1 MASKKFLNPIN
12 LLNLASDPSSAIE
25 GDIYYNTTSDAVKVY
40 ANGAWVPVGNDGGS
54 DLNVSTTAPSSP
66 ATGDAWY
73 KNDTGEFYVY
83 DGTYWVEVNGVIE
96 GLTQEQVQDYVA
108 PLFTHANHTNA
119 SVTYED
125 ASNELHIDVINAPS
139 ADYTA
144 VLKHNVRLNGA
155 IAKGQAVYVSSSNG
169 TNIVV
174 SKASNAS
181 EATSSKTIGLLES
194 GGANNALVKVVTEG
208 LLAGLDTSTAGTE
221 GDPVWLGT
229 DGNLIYGLTNKPVA
243 PAHLVFIGVVTKK
256 NANTGEIFV
265 KVQNGFEL
273 KEIHDVLLEANES
286 IADNEILSYDSTSGL
301 WKNQTPTEAGLQAI
315 VSGVSDTEIGYL
327 DGVTSAIQTQI
338 DSKQPTFTGYDY
350 EIHVSQT
357 DGNDTTGNGDLLTP
371 VATITKALTLI
382 TGNRKTVIVHPG
394 TYTESPS
401 ITTQY
406 TTITG
411 PGLIGGN
418 IVVSGTI
425 STNTGCTISGI
436 KMTNLTITTPA
447 GQGNVNILN
456 CEVSGTLTKSSN
468 ADYAVLRLCDYGAA
482 SITGAGLVAIFGGNP
497 NFTTV
502 NNASANVII
511 KSAITVSPVLT
522 AGTLSIVDSVVGAA
536 VTNAVTSSASS
547 TITLANSQFLTS
559 TLTGVAPVVL
569 NGFYSILNCVYDK
582 PSSTLV
588 ASSGTGGATNAIDY
602 FQYIN
607 ADKFITQGGTS
618 SQFVKGDGSLDTNT
632 YSTTSHNHTVDS
644 LSNVVITGT
653 PTDGQALV
661 WDTTTSKWINETV
674 SAVTDISSLTD
685 VTISGTIADN
695 EVLAYDTA
703 TSQWINQTT
712 AEAGLLDT
720 SATAQTKT
728 GDLTITGNLTVN
740 GTTTTINS
748 TAVNVNNQVIF
759 EGSTA
764 DGFETTLTA
773 IDPTADRTI
782 SLPNES
788 GTLLTTNSIGIDVQA
803 YNAGLSSITQV
814 TGSGFLKRIGTD
826 SFGIDTNS
834 YALSSTLSSYALIDS
849 PSFTGTPLSVTPTA
863 GDNSTAIATTAFVAT
878 SFATK
883 DAPIFTGTVVLPST
897 TSIGDVSATE
907 VGYLNGVTSAIQT
920 QLDSKPTLTGGE
932 ISDAVIPDTIARVSD
947 ISNSSTGYIP
957 INTKGQADGVA
968 TLDGGGK
975 VPSTQLDLTTYATL
989 SGPTFTGIVI
999 LPSTTSIGN
1008 VTSTEIGYLDGV
1020 TSSIQT
1026 QLGNLLST
1034 ATAEATYLTK
1044 ADAISDYQPKDLDL
1058 TNISA
1063 LSTTG
1068 IVVRGTDSTYTTV
1081 TNNSSNWDTAY
1092 TDRNKWDGGSTG
1104 LNASSGRT
1112 SLGLVIGTDV
1122 QAYSSHLAGINTLG
1136 SGTGLLK
1143 NTAGTWSYDS
1153 STYAL
1158 SSSLSGYQPVD
1169 GDLSAIAAITSGV
1182 GLLKRLGPDS
1192 WSIDTN
1198 SYITGSSPT
1207 ISTSLISGTTTFNL
1221 INATATTV
1229 NFAGAATT
1237 LIIGATDAGAT
1248 TTVRTPTI
1256 LTTSSNLD
1264 LFNTTATTVNFAGAS
1279 TTFNLGGTP
1288 TGSVTAT
1295 LFGNATTTTKTIN
1308 IGTGGASGSETNIN
1322 IGSSTSGATGTV
1334 SVYPSTNFVGTV
1346 TVPTPTSSGHA
1357 TTKSY
1362 VDALAAGINVKPQVV
1377 YVSQTNLN
1385 ATYAA
1390 GTSDSSGGLG
1400 VGATLTG
1407 AVDGALI
1414 LDGPEVEAGQRVL
1427 IKDQTVSVQN
1437 GIYVVTFAG
1446 DGDDP
1451 FILTRATNFNGNTS
1465 TNGLIKNGDYVF
1477 VTSGTNSANDS
1488 YVVSQGGTST
1498 TPSGA
1503 IKIGTDNIIFA
1514 QYSGV
1519 PSNIST
1525 LGYVTTGTWA
1535 ATPIDKDFIDV
1546 EIARTNDPVFTGHVT
1561 VPSPTDDTDAANKE
1575 YVDDLIFASLPY
1587 LPDIIP
1593 LDDLRYEF
1601 NDIDSRFVPKF
1612 QGEQVAINNPLRLL
1626 LTINGI
1632 IQTVDFPEYVWQSM
1646 LPREGFM
1653 VDSDGYIA
1661 FSEVPPVGSTFD
1673 ARLMLGPNVNSIKKG
1688 YPFKAVDI
1696 LLGA

>member
-1 MASKKFLNPIN
+1 MANKKFLNPIN
-12 LLNLASDPSSAIE
+12 LVNLASDPSPANE
-25 GDIYYNTTSDAVKVY
+25 GDLYFNTTDDVVKVY
-40 ANGAWVPVGNDGGS
+40 ANSVWVAVGANP
-54 DLNVSTTAPSSP
+54 
-66 ATGDAWY
+66 
-73 KNDTGEFYVY
+73 
-83 DGTYWVEVNGVIE
+83 
-96 GLTQEQVQDYVA
+96 TQEDIQDLVA
-108 PLFTHANHTNA
+108 PLFTHSNHTNA

-144 VLKHNVRLNGA
+144 VLKHDVRLNGA

-169 TNIVV
+169 TNMVV

-208 LLAGLDTSTAGTE
+208 LLAGLDTSTAGAE

-229 DGNLIYGLTNKPVA
+229 DGNLIYGLLNKPVA
-243 PAHLVFIGVVTKK
+243 PAHLVFIGIVTRK

-273 KEIHDVLLEANES
+273 KEIHDVLLEANAS
-286 IADNEILSYDSTSGL
+286 IADNEILSYDSASGL
-301 WKNQTPTEAGLQAI
+301 WKNQTPVEAGLQAI
-315 VSGVSDTEIGYL
+315 VANVSDTEIGYL

-338 DSKQPTFTGYDY
+338 NNKASLSGASFTGDVSSTGNISASGVLKSTASSTNEGGQIELTLPSSGSTLSGTNVTIDVFQDKLRIFESGGTNRGAYIPLNSTGASVGTSLLGGTTGAMNY
-350 EIHVSQT
+350 SQT
-357 DGNDTTGNGDLLTP
+357 EGTKQSGISTAGTTIVSTSITTNGYPILVTVTGDVENGSAGGWTVLQLYRGSTAIGNPVHTEGSAGSENAPYALSVIDTP
-371 VATITKALTLI
+371 SA
-382 TGNRKTVIVHPG
+382 G
-394 TYTESPS
+394 TYTYALKLNNSAGGTFNFGESDGPV
-401 ITTQY
+401 ITA
-406 TTITG
+406 IELSGPKGDTG
-411 PGLIGGN
+411 A
-418 IVVSGTI
+418 
-425 STNTGCTISGI
+425 TGAT
-436 KMTNLTITTPA
+436 
-447 GQGNVNILN
+447 
-456 CEVSGTLTKSSN
+456 
-468 ADYAVLRLCDYGAA
+468 GAA
-482 SITGAGLVAIFGGNP
+482 GA
-497 NFTTV
+497 T
-502 NNASANVII
+502 
-511 KSAITVSPVLT
+511 
-522 AGTLSIVDSVVGAA
+522 D
-536 VTNAVTSSASS
+536 
-547 TITLANSQFLTS
+547 
-559 TLTGVAPVVL
+559 LTG
-569 NGFYSILNCVYDK
+569 
-582 PSSTLV
+582 
-588 ASSGTGGATNAIDY
+588 
-602 FQYIN
+602 
-607 ADKFITQGGTS
+607 
-618 SQFVKGDGSLDTNT
+618 
-632 YSTTSHNHTVDS
+632 
-644 LSNVVITGT
+644 
-653 PTDGQALV
+653 
-661 WDTTTSKWINETV
+661 
-674 SAVTDISSLTD
+674 LTD

-720 SATAQTKT
+720 SSTEQTKA
-728 GDLTITGNLTVN
+728 GNLIITGNLTVN

-788 GTLLTTNSIGIDVQA
+788 GTLLTSNSINLDVQA
-803 YNAGLSSITQV
+803 YDPGLSSLSGL
-814 TGSGFLKRIGTD
+814 TGTGFVKKTGDDAYSID
-826 SFGIDTNS
+826 SNT
-834 YALSSTLSSYALIDS
+834 YALNSALSSYAPINS
-849 PSFTGTPLSVTPTA
+849 PEFTGTPLAPTPTA
-863 GDNSTAIATTAFVAT
+863 GDNSTAVATTAFVAT

-883 DAPIFTGTVVLPST
+883 NGPTFTGTVVLPST

-932 ISDAVIPDTIARVSD
+932 ISDTVIPDTIARVSD

-968 TLDGGGK
+968 TLDGSGK

-1034 ATAEATYLTK
+1034 ATAAATYLTK

-1143 NTAGTWSYDS
+1143 NTAGTWSYDT

-1158 SSSLSGYQPVD
+1158 ASSLSGYQPID
-1169 GDLSAIAAITSGV
+1169 GDLTAISAITSGV
-1182 GLLKRLGPDS
+1182 GLLKRLGPDT

-1207 ISTSLISGTTTFNL
+1207 ISTSIVSGTSTFNL
-1221 INATATTV
+1221 INGVATTV

-1237 LIIGATDAGAT
+1237 LVIGATDAGAT

-1334 SVYPSTNFVGTV
+1334 SVYPSTNFVGSV
-1346 TVPTPTSSGHA
+1346 SVPTPTSSNHA
-1357 TTKSY
+1357 APKSY
-1362 VDALAAGINVKPQVV
+1362 VDALAAGVVVKAQVV
-1377 YVSQTNLN
+1377 YTSSTNLN
-1385 ATYAA
+1385 ATYAN

-1407 AVDGALI
+1407 NVDGALI

-1427 IKDQTVSVQN
+1427 IKNQTDAKHN

-1451 FILTRATNFNGNTS
+1451 FILTRATDFNGNSS
-1465 TNGLIKNGDYVF
+1465 TNGIVKNANYVF

-1488 YVVSQGGTST
+1488 YVVSLAGTST
-1498 TPSGA
+1498 SPSGA
-1503 IKIGTDNIIFA
+1503 IKFGTDNVSFA

-1519 PSNIST
+1519 PNNIST

-1601 NDIDSRFVPKF
+1601 NDMDSRFVPKF

>member
-12 LLNLASDPSSAIE
+12 LVNLANDPSSPVE
-25 GDIYYNTTSDAVKVY
+25 GEIYYNTTSDTVKVY
-40 ANGAWVPVGNDGGS
+40 ANGAW
-54 DLNVSTTAPSSP
+54 
-66 ATGDAWY
+66 
-73 KNDTGEFYVY
+73 
-83 DGTYWVEVNGVIE
+83 
-96 GLTQEQVQDYVA
+96 
-108 PLFTHANHTNA
+108 A
-119 SVTYED
+119 S
-125 ASNELHIDVINAPS
+125 
-139 ADYTA
+139 
-144 VLKHNVRLNGA
+144 
-155 IAKGQAVYVSSSNG
+155 
-169 TNIVV
+169 
-174 SKASNAS
+174 
-181 EATSSKTIGLLES
+181 IGS
-194 GGANNALVKVVTEG
+194 GGA
-208 LLAGLDTSTAGTE
+208 
-221 GDPVWLGT
+221 
-229 DGNLIYGLTNKPVA
+229 
-243 PAHLVFIGVVTKK
+243 
-256 NANTGEIFV
+256 
-265 KVQNGFEL
+265 
-273 KEIHDVLLEANES
+273 
-286 IADNEILSYDSTSGL
+286 
-301 WKNQTPTEAGLQAI
+301 
-315 VSGVSDTEIGYL
+315 
-327 DGVTSAIQTQI
+327 
-338 DSKQPTFTGYDY
+338 
-350 EIHVSQT
+350 
-357 DGNDTTGNGDLLTP
+357 
-371 VATITKALTLI
+371 
-382 TGNRKTVIVHPG
+382 
-394 TYTESPS
+394 
-401 ITTQY
+401 
-406 TTITG
+406 
-411 PGLIGGN
+411 
-418 IVVSGTI
+418 
-425 STNTGCTISGI
+425 
-436 KMTNLTITTPA
+436 
-447 GQGNVNILN
+447 
-456 CEVSGTLTKSSN
+456 
-468 ADYAVLRLCDYGAA
+468 
-482 SITGAGLVAIFGGNP
+482 
-497 NFTTV
+497 
-502 NNASANVII
+502 
-511 KSAITVSPVLT
+511 
-522 AGTLSIVDSVVGAA
+522 AA
-536 VTNAVTSSASS
+536 V
-547 TITLANSQFLTS
+547 
-559 TLTGVAPVVL
+559 
-569 NGFYSILNCVYDK
+569 
-582 PSSTLV
+582 
-588 ASSGTGGATNAIDY
+588 
-602 FQYIN
+602 
-607 ADKFITQGGTS
+607 
-618 SQFVKGDGSLDTNT
+618 DG
-632 YSTTSHNHTVDS
+632 
-644 LSNVVITGT
+644 
-653 PTDGQALV
+653 
-661 WDTTTSKWINETV
+661 
-674 SAVTDISSLTD
+674 LTD
-685 VTISGTIADN
+685 VTISGVIADN

-703 TSQWINQTT
+703 TSQWINQTA
-712 AEAGLLDT
+712 AEAGLATTTNLDNY
-720 SATAQTKT
+720 QPLD
-728 GDLTITGNLTVN
+728 GDLT
-740 GTTTTINS
+740 
-748 TAVNVNNQVIF
+748 
-759 EGSTA
+759 
-764 DGFETTLTA
+764 
-773 IDPTADRTI
+773 
-782 SLPNES
+782 
-788 GTLLTTNSIGIDVQA
+788 SI
-803 YNAGLSSITQV
+803 AGLAGT
-814 TGSGFLKRIGTD
+814 SGFLVKG
-826 SFGIDTNS
+826 GANS
-834 YALSSTLSSYALIDS
+834 YSLDTTTYVTSAAVAGLAPLAS
-849 PSFTGTPLSVTPTA
+849 PEFTGTPLATTATA
-863 GDNSTAIATTAFVAT
+863 GDNSTKIATTAFVAT
-878 SFATK
+878 SFALLSGPT
-883 DAPIFTGTVVLPST
+883 FTGTVTLPAT
-897 TSIGDVSATE
+897 TSIGNVLSTE
-907 VGYLNGVTSAIQT
+907 IGYLDGVTSAIQT
-920 QLDSKPTLTGGE
+920 QLDSKPTLTAGE
-932 ISDAVIPDTIARVSD
+932 ISDAVIPDTIARVND
-947 ISNSSTGYIP
+947 MSNATTGYIP
-957 INTKGQADGVA
+957 ISTKGVADGVA
-968 TLDGGGK
+968 SLDGSGK
-975 VPSTQLDLTTYATL
+975 VPSTQLNLTSYATL
-989 SGPTFTGIVI
+989 SGGATFTGTII
-999 LPSTTSIGN
+999 LPSTTTIGG
-1008 VTSTEIGYLDGV
+1008 VTDVEIGYLDGV

-1034 ATAEATYLTK
+1034 ATAAATYLTT
-1044 ADAISDYQPKDLDL
+1044 ADAITTYQPKDLDL

-1068 IVVRGTDSTYTTV
+1068 IVVRGSDSTYTTV

-1182 GLLKRLGPDS
+1182 GLLKRLSSDT
-1192 WSIDTN
+1192 WTIDTN

-1207 ISTSLISGTTTFNL
+1207 ISTSLISGTSTFNL

-1237 LIIGATDAGAT
+1237 LIMGSTDAGAST
-1248 TTVRTPTI
+1248 TIRTPAI
-1256 LTTSSNLD
+1256 VTTSTSLD
-1264 LFNTTATTVNFAGAS
+1264 LFNTTATTVNLAGAV
-1279 TTFNLGGTP
+1279 TTLTIGGTP

-1295 LFGNATTTTKTIN
+1295 LFGNATTSTKTIN
-1308 IGTGGASGSETNIN
+1308 IGTGGISGSETNIN
-1322 IGSSTSGATGTV
+1322 IGSSTAGATGTV
-1334 SVYPSTNFVGTV
+1334 SVYPSTSFVGTV

-1535 ATPIDKDFIDV
+1535 ATPIDKDFIDT

-1561 VPSPTDDTDAANKE
+1561 VPLPSDDTDAANKE

-1593 LDDLRYEF
+1593 IDDLRYEF
-1601 NDIDSRFVPKF
+1601 NDLDSRFVPKF

-1653 VDSDGYIA
+1653 IDNDGYIA
-1661 FSEVPPVGSTFD
+1661 FSEVPPAGSTFD

>member
-12 LLNLASDPSSAIE
+12 LLNLASDPSSANE
-25 GDIYYNTTSDAVKVY
+25 GDVYYNTVDDVIKVY
-40 ANGAWVPVGNDGGS
+40 ANGAWTGN
-54 DLNVSTTAPSSP
+54 
-66 ATGDAWY
+66 
-73 KNDTGEFYVY
+73 
-83 DGTYWVEVNGVIE
+83 
-96 GLTQEQVQDYVA
+96 Q
-108 PLFTHANHTNA
+108 
-119 SVTYED
+119 
-125 ASNELHIDVINAPS
+125 
-139 ADYTA
+139 
-144 VLKHNVRLNGA
+144 
-155 IAKGQAVYVSSSNG
+155 
-169 TNIVV
+169 
-174 SKASNAS
+174 
-181 EATSSKTIGLLES
+181 
-194 GGANNALVKVVTEG
+194 KVV
-208 LLAGLDTSTAGTE
+208 A
-221 GDPVWLGT
+221 
-229 DGNLIYGLTNKPVA
+229 N
-243 PAHLVFIGVVTKK
+243 VT
-256 NANTGEIFV
+256 
-265 KVQNGFEL
+265 
-273 KEIHDVLLEANES
+273 
-286 IADNEILSYDSTSGL
+286 
-301 WKNQTPTEAGLQAI
+301 
-315 VSGVSDTEIGYL
+315 DTEIGYL

-338 DSKQPTFTGYDY
+338 DGK
-350 EIHVSQT
+350 I
-357 DGNDTTGNGDLLTP
+357 
-371 VATITKALTLI
+371 
-382 TGNRKTVIVHPG
+382 
-394 TYTESPS
+394 
-401 ITTQY
+401 
-406 TTITG
+406 
-411 PGLIGGN
+411 
-418 IVVSGTI
+418 
-425 STNTGCTISGI
+425 
-436 KMTNLTITTPA
+436 
-447 GQGNVNILN
+447 
-456 CEVSGTLTKSSN
+456 
-468 ADYAVLRLCDYGAA
+468 
-482 SITGAGLVAIFGGNP
+482 
-497 NFTTV
+497 
-502 NNASANVII
+502 
-511 KSAITVSPVLT
+511 
-522 AGTLSIVDSVVGAA
+522 
-536 VTNAVTSSASS
+536 SASS
-547 TITLANSQFLTS
+547 SDTLTNKIINLGTGITSIAGYDDISGFFGQNNIAIYGAGVDRGGRINISSLGVITITNPGIGYTNGLVTTSGGTRLIITVGGNVLTGTLAEFNNSLTDANFA
-559 TLTGVAPVVL
+559 TLTGTETLSNKTLTTPTI
-569 NGFYSILNCVYDK
+569 NGPEI
-582 PSSTLV
+582 T
-588 ASSGTGGATNAIDY
+588 ATGGTPRIHGIYLPEAH
-602 FQYIN
+602 
-607 ADKFITQGGTS
+607 FITFEGAT
-618 SQFVKGDGSLDTNT
+618 TNEF
-632 YSTTSHNHTVDS
+632 
-644 LSNVVITGT
+644 
-653 PTDGQALV
+653 
-661 WDTTTSKWINETV
+661 ETV
-674 SAVTDISSLTD
+674 
-685 VTISGTIADN
+685 
-695 EVLAYDTA
+695 
-703 TSQWINQTT
+703 
-712 AEAGLLDT
+712 
-720 SATAQTKT
+720 
-728 GDLTITGNLTVN
+728 LTV
-740 GTTTTINS
+740 
-748 TAVNVNNQVIF
+748 A
-759 EGSTA
+759 
-764 DGFETTLTA
+764 
-773 IDPTADRTI
+773 DPTADRTI
-782 SLPNES
+782 TLPDAT
-788 GTLLTTNSIGIDVQA
+788 GTLAITTDLDNYQAIDPDLTAIAALTGTSGLLKKDATNSWSLDTTPYITSEAV
-803 YNAGLSSITQV
+803 AGLAP
-814 TGSGFLKRIGTD
+814 L
-826 SFGIDTNS
+826 
-834 YALSSTLSSYALIDS
+834 AS
-849 PSFTGTPLSVTPTA
+849 PEFTGTPLATTATA
-863 GDNSTAIATTAFVAT
+863 GDNSTKIATTAFVAT

-883 DAPIFTGTVVLPST
+883 DGPTFTGTVVLPST

-947 ISNSSTGYIP
+947 MSNATTGYIP
-957 INTKGQADGVA
+957 ISTKGVADGVA
-968 TLDGGGK
+968 SLDGGGK

-989 SGPTFTGIVI
+989 SGPTFTGIVT

-1008 VTSTEIGYLDGV
+1008 VTSTEIEYLDGV

-1026 QLGNLLST
+1026 QLGTMLTS
-1034 ATAEATYLTK
+1034 ATAAATYLTI
-1044 ADAISDYQPKDLDL
+1044 ADGITAYQPKDLDL

-1092 TDRNKWDGGSTG
+1092 TDRNKWDGGSSG
-1104 LNASSGRT
+1104 LDASSGRT

-1207 ISTSLISGTTTFNL
+1207 ISTSLISGTSTFNL

-1237 LIIGATDAGAT
+1237 LIMGSTDAGAST
-1248 TTVRTPTI
+1248 TIRTPAI
-1256 LTTSSNLD
+1256 VTTSTSLD
-1264 LFNTTATTVNFAGAS
+1264 LFNTTATTVNLAGAV
-1279 TTFNLGGTP
+1279 TTLTIGGTP

-1400 VGATLTG
+1400 FGATLTG
-1407 AVDGALI
+1407 NVDGALI

-1427 IKDQTVSVQN
+1427 IKDQTDAKHN

-1519 PSNIST
+1519 PNNIST

-1535 ATPIDKDFIDV
+1535 ATPIDKDYIDV

-1601 NDIDSRFVPKF
+1601 NDMDSRFVPKF

-1626 LTINGI
+1626 VTINGI

-1653 VDSDGYIA
+1653 VDNDGYIA

-1673 ARLMLGPNVNSIKKG
+1673 ARVMLGPNVNSIKKG

>member
-1 MASKKFLNPIN
+1 MANKKFLNPIN
-12 LLNLASDPSSAIE
+12 LVNLASDPGTASE

-54 DLNVSTTAPSSP
+54 DINVSTTAPSSP

-96 GLTQEQVQDYVA
+96 GTNTFNTISVSGQSDVVADSSTDTLTLVA
-108 PLFTHANHTNA
+108 GTNVSITTNA
-119 SVTYED
+119 TNDSITINADSKSTSSVYLVRNNTGSTILKGTLVS
-125 ASNELHIDVINAPS
+125 ASGAEPSGRIDVEPFAAVGGINSELTVMGMATANISNGVNGEVISFGTLTGIDTRGDTAS
-139 ADYTA
+139 AIA
-144 VLKHNVRLNGA
+144 VGDETWAAGDILFAHPTVAGKLTNVRPQHDLAVAFITVRHASTGQ
-155 IAKGQAVYVSSSNG
+155 IAVR
-169 TNIVV
+169 IVPG
-174 SKASNAS
+174 NNH
-181 EATSSKTIGLLES
+181 LE
-194 GGANNALVKVVTEG
+194 
-208 LLAGLDTSTAGTE
+208 
-221 GDPVWLGT
+221 WM
-229 DGNLIYGLTNKPVA
+229 
-243 PAHLVFIGVVTKK
+243 
-256 NANTGEIFV
+256 
-265 KVQNGFEL
+265 
-273 KEIHDVLLEANES
+273 HDVT
-286 IADNEILSYDSTSGL
+286 IDTPADNEVLAYDSSSGL
-301 WKNQTPTEAGLQAI
+301 WKNQTASEAGL
-315 VSGVSDTEIGYL
+315 
-327 DGVTSAIQTQI
+327 
-338 DSKQPTFTGYDY
+338 
-350 EIHVSQT
+350 
-357 DGNDTTGNGDLLTP
+357 
-371 VATITKALTLI
+371 
-382 TGNRKTVIVHPG
+382 
-394 TYTESPS
+394 
-401 ITTQY
+401 
-406 TTITG
+406 
-411 PGLIGGN
+411 
-418 IVVSGTI
+418 
-425 STNTGCTISGI
+425 
-436 KMTNLTITTPA
+436 
-447 GQGNVNILN
+447 
-456 CEVSGTLTKSSN
+456 
-468 ADYAVLRLCDYGAA
+468 
-482 SITGAGLVAIFGGNP
+482 
-497 NFTTV
+497 
-502 NNASANVII
+502 
-511 KSAITVSPVLT
+511 
-522 AGTLSIVDSVVGAA
+522 
-536 VTNAVTSSASS
+536 SAS
-547 TITLANSQFLTS
+547 
-559 TLTGVAPVVL
+559 
-569 NGFYSILNCVYDK
+569 D
-582 PSSTLV
+582 
-588 ASSGTGGATNAIDY
+588 
-602 FQYIN
+602 
-607 ADKFITQGGTS
+607 
-618 SQFVKGDGSLDTNT
+618 
-632 YSTTSHNHTVDS
+632 HNHTVDS

-720 SATAQTKT
+720 SATAQTKA

-764 DGFETTLTA
+764 DGFETTLTS

-788 GTLLTTNSIGIDVQA
+788 GTLLTTNSIGLDVQA
-803 YNAGLSSITQV
+803 FNSYLSSISGL
-814 TGSGFLKRIGTD
+814 TGDGFVKKSGDGFSTD
-826 SFGIDTNS
+826 SNT
-834 YALSSTLSSYALIDS
+834 YALSSALLSYATINS
-849 PSFTGTPLSVTPTA
+849 PEFTGTPLAPTPMA
-863 GDNSTAIATTAFVAT
+863 GDNSTEIATTEFVAT
-878 SFATK
+878 SFAKK
-883 DAPIFTGTVVLPST
+883 DGPTFTGTVVLPATTSIGVVTGTEIDYLSGVTSDIQTQLNSKPTMTDGEISDSVIPDTIARVTDLSNSLDDYILLNTKAQPDGVASLDESGKVPSTQLDLTAYASLSGPTFTGTTVLPSTTSIGDVSSTEIGYLNGVTSSIQTQINDKLSSSTAESQYLTQAAATTSYQPKDADLTAIAALTGTSGFLTKSGSDTWTLDTNTYLTTTSATANYLTQSAASTTYAPKAEPTFTGTVTLPST

-907 VGYLNGVTSAIQT
+907 
-920 QLDSKPTLTGGE
+920 
-932 ISDAVIPDTIARVSD
+932 IS
-947 ISNSSTGYIP
+947 
-957 INTKGQADGVA
+957 
-968 TLDGGGK
+968 
-975 VPSTQLDLTTYATL
+975 
-989 SGPTFTGIVI
+989 
-999 LPSTTSIGN
+999 
-1008 VTSTEIGYLDGV
+1008 YLDGV

-1026 QLGNLLST
+1026 QITS
-1034 ATAEATYLTK
+1034 K
-1044 ADAISDYQPKDLDL
+1044 ASSSHTHSYQDADSDL
-1058 TNISA
+1058 T
-1063 LSTTG
+1063 
-1068 IVVRGTDSTYTTV
+1068 
-1081 TNNSSNWDTAY
+1081 
-1092 TDRNKWDGGSTG
+1092 
-1104 LNASSGRT
+1104 
-1112 SLGLVIGTDV
+1112 
-1122 QAYSSHLAGINTLG
+1122 
-1136 SGTGLLK
+1136 
-1143 NTAGTWSYDS
+1143 
-1153 STYAL
+1153 
-1158 SSSLSGYQPVD
+1158 
-1169 GDLSAIAAITSGV
+1169 AIAAITSGV
-1182 GLLKRLGPDS
+1182 GLLKRLGPDT
-1192 WSIDTN
+1192 WTIDTN
-1198 SYITGSSPT
+1198 AYITGSSPT
-1207 ISTSLISGTTTFNL
+1207 ISTSLISGTSTFNL
-1221 INATATTV
+1221 INSIATTV

-1248 TTVRTPTI
+1248 TTIRTPTI

-1264 LFNTTATTVNFAGAS
+1264 LFNTTATTVNFAGAA
-1279 TTFNLGGTP
+1279 TTFTIGGTP
-1288 TGSVTAT
+1288 TESVTAT

-1357 TTKSY
+1357 TTKGY
-1362 VDALAAGINVKPQVV
+1362 VDALAAGITVKAQVV
-1377 YVSQTNLN
+1377 YVSSANLN
-1385 ATYAA
+1385 ATYAN

-1407 AVDGALI
+1407 NVDGALI

-1427 IKDQTVSVQN
+1427 IKNQTDAKHN

-1451 FILTRATNFNGNTS
+1451 FILTRATDFNGNTS
-1465 TNGLIKNGDYVF
+1465 TNGIIKNGAYIF
-1477 VTSGTNSANDS
+1477 VTSGTSSANDS
-1488 YVVSQGGTST
+1488 YVVSLGGTST

-1503 IKIGTDNIIFA
+1503 IKIGTDNIVLA

-1519 PSNIST
+1519 PNNIST

-1601 NDIDSRFVPKF
+1601 NDMDSRFVPKF

>member
-12 LLNLASDPSSAIE
+12 LLNLASDPSSANE
-25 GDIYYNTTSDAVKVY
+25 GDVYYNTVDDVIKVY
-40 ANGAWVPVGNDGGS
+40 ANGAWTGN
-54 DLNVSTTAPSSP
+54 
-66 ATGDAWY
+66 
-73 KNDTGEFYVY
+73 
-83 DGTYWVEVNGVIE
+83 
-96 GLTQEQVQDYVA
+96 Q
-108 PLFTHANHTNA
+108 
-119 SVTYED
+119 
-125 ASNELHIDVINAPS
+125 
-139 ADYTA
+139 
-144 VLKHNVRLNGA
+144 
-155 IAKGQAVYVSSSNG
+155 
-169 TNIVV
+169 
-174 SKASNAS
+174 
-181 EATSSKTIGLLES
+181 
-194 GGANNALVKVVTEG
+194 KV
-208 LLAGLDTSTAGTE
+208 
-221 GDPVWLGT
+221 
-229 DGNLIYGLTNKPVA
+229 
-243 PAHLVFIGVVTKK
+243 
-256 NANTGEIFV
+256 
-265 KVQNGFEL
+265 
-273 KEIHDVLLEANES
+273 
-286 IADNEILSYDSTSGL
+286 
-301 WKNQTPTEAGLQAI
+301 
-315 VSGVSDTEIGYL
+315 VSGVTDTEIGYL

-338 DSKQPTFTGYDY
+338 DGKISASSSDTLTNKIINLGTGITSIAGYDDISGFFGQSDIAIY
-350 EIHVSQT
+350 GAGVDRGGRINISSLGDITIANPGIGYTNGLVTTSGGTRLIITVGGNVLTGTLAEFNNSLT
-357 DGNDTTGNGDLLTP
+357 DANF
-371 VATITKALTLI
+371 ATITGAETLT
-382 TGNRKTVIVHPG
+382 NKT
-394 TYTESPS
+394 
-401 ITTQY
+401 
-406 TTITG
+406 
-411 PGLIGGN
+411 L
-418 IVVSGTI
+418 
-425 STNTGCTISGI
+425 
-436 KMTNLTITTPA
+436 TTP
-447 GQGNVNILN
+447 
-456 CEVSGTLTKSSN
+456 K
-468 ADYAVLRLCDYGAA
+468 
-482 SITGAGLVAIFGGNP
+482 
-497 NFTTV
+497 
-502 NNASANVII
+502 
-511 KSAITVSPVLT
+511 
-522 AGTLSIVDSVVGAA
+522 
-536 VTNAVTSSASS
+536 
-547 TITLANSQFLTS
+547 
-559 TLTGVAPVVL
+559 
-569 NGFYSILNCVYDK
+569 
-582 PSSTLV
+582 
-588 ASSGTGGATNAIDY
+588 
-602 FQYIN
+602 
-607 ADKFITQGGTS
+607 
-618 SQFVKGDGSLDTNT
+618 
-632 YSTTSHNHTVDS
+632 
-644 LSNVVITGT
+644 
-653 PTDGQALV
+653 
-661 WDTTTSKWINETV
+661 INE
-674 SAVTDISSLTD
+674 D
-685 VTISGTIADN
+685 VT
-695 EVLAYDTA
+695 LTA
-703 TSQWINQTT
+703 TSTELNVLDGITASTTELNYVDGVASAIQTQLD
-712 AEAGLLDT
+712 GKLDT

-748 TAVNVNNQVIF
+748 TAINVNNQVIF
-759 EGSTA
+759 EGATA
-764 DGFETTLTA
+764 DGFETILTS

-788 GTLLTTNSIGIDVQA
+788 GTLLTTNSIDIDVQA

-826 SFGIDTNS
+826 SFGIDSNT
-834 YALSSTLSSYALIDS
+834 YALNSSLSNYAPLAS
-849 PSFTGTPLSVTPTA
+849 PELTGSPLATTATA
-863 GDNSTAIATTAFVAT
+863 GNNSTRIATTEFVAT

-883 DAPIFTGTVVLPST
+883 DGPTFTGTVVFPST
-897 TSIGDVSATE
+897 TSIGDVSDTE
-907 VGYLNGVTSAIQT
+907 IGYLNGVTSAIQT

-932 ISDAVIPDTIARVSD
+932 ISDTVIPDTIARVED
-947 ISNSSTGYIP
+947 ISNSTTGYVP
-957 INTKGQADGVA
+957 MSAKGIAGGVA
-968 TLDGGGK
+968 TLDDPSGK
-975 VPSTQLDLTTYATL
+975 VPAIQLDLTAYATL
-989 SGPTFTGIVI
+989 SAPTFTGIVT
-999 LPSTTSIGN
+999 LPATTSIGN

-1044 ADAISDYQPKDLDL
+1044 ADAITTYQPKDLDL

-1092 TDRNKWDGGSTG
+1092 TDRNKWDGGDTG

-1112 SLGLVIGTDV
+1112 SLGLIIGTDV

-1158 SSSLSGYQPVD
+1158 ASSLSGYQPVD

-1182 GLLKRLGPDS
+1182 GLLKRLSSDT
-1192 WSIDTN
+1192 WTIDTN

-1207 ISTSLISGTTTFNL
+1207 ISTSLISGTSTFNL

-1237 LIIGATDAGAT
+1237 LIMGSTDAGAST
-1248 TTVRTPTI
+1248 TIRTPAI
-1256 LTTSSNLD
+1256 VTTSTSLD
-1264 LFNTTATTVNFAGAS
+1264 LFNTTATTVNLAGAV
-1279 TTFNLGGTP
+1279 TTLTIGGTP

-1295 LFGNATTTTKTIN
+1295 LFGNATTSTKTIN
-1308 IGTGGASGSETNIN
+1308 IGTGGISGSETNIN
-1322 IGSSTSGATGTV
+1322 IGSSTAGATGTV
-1334 SVYPSTNFVGTV
+1334 SVYPSTSFVGTV

-1535 ATPIDKDFIDV
+1535 ATPIDKDFIDT

-1561 VPSPTDDTDAANKE
+1561 VPLPSDDTDAANKE

-1593 LDDLRYEF
+1593 IDDLRYEF
-1601 NDIDSRFVPKF
+1601 NDLDSRFVPKF

-1626 LTINGI
+1626 VTINGI

-1653 VDSDGYIA
+1653 IDNDGYIA
-1661 FSEVPPVGSTFD
+1661 FSEVPPAGSTFD

>member
-12 LLNLASDPSSAIE
+12 LLNLAEDPASASE
-25 GDIYYNTTSDAVKVY
+25 GDVYFNTTSDTVKVY
-40 ANGAWVPVGNDGGS
+40 ANGAWVAVGAN
-54 DLNVSTTAPSSP
+54 P
-66 ATGDAWY
+66 
-73 KNDTGEFYVY
+73 
-83 DGTYWVEVNGVIE
+83 
-96 GLTQEQVQDYVA
+96 TQEDIQDFVA
-108 PLFTHANHTNA
+108 PLFTHNNHTNA

-144 VLKHNVRLNGA
+144 VLKHNVTLNGA

-169 TNIVV
+169 TNMVV

-208 LLAGLDTSTAGTE
+208 LLAGLDTSTAGAE

-243 PAHLVFIGVVTKK
+243 PAHLVFIGVVTRK

-286 IADNEILSYDSTSGL
+286 IADNEILSYDSASGL
-301 WKNQTPTEAGLQAI
+301 WKNQTPAEAGLQGI

-338 DSKQPTFTGYDY
+338 NNKASLSGATFTGEVEATKFKATTVGGDEGG
-350 EIHVSQT
+350 EIFFGKPAT
-357 DGNDTTGNGDLLTP
+357 NTTIAGTGVTVDVWQNRLRFFEQGGD
-371 VATITKALTLI
+371 ARGYYIDI
-382 TGNRKTVIVHPG
+382 TGGSAGVG
-394 TYTESPS
+394 
-401 ITTQY
+401 
-406 TTITG
+406 
-411 PGLIGGN
+411 
-418 IVVSGTI
+418 
-425 STNTGCTISGI
+425 
-436 KMTNLTITTPA
+436 TNLVSA
-447 GQGNVNILN
+447 GG
-456 CEVSGTLTKSSN
+456 SSN
-468 ADYAVLRLCDYGAA
+468 L
-482 SITGAGLVAIFGGNP
+482 
-497 NFTTV
+497 
-502 NNASANVII
+502 
-511 KSAITVSPVLT
+511 
-522 AGTLSIVDSVVGAA
+522 
-536 VTNAVTSSASS
+536 
-547 TITLANSQFLTS
+547 
-559 TLTGVAPVVL
+559 
-569 NGFYSILNCVYDK
+569 
-582 PSSTLV
+582 
-588 ASSGTGGATNAIDY
+588 
-602 FQYIN
+602 
-607 ADKFITQGGTS
+607 
-618 SQFVKGDGSLDTNT
+618 DG
-632 YSTTSHNHTVDS
+632 
-644 LSNVVITGT
+644 
-653 PTDGQALV
+653 
-661 WDTTTSKWINETV
+661 
-674 SAVTDISSLTD
+674 LTD

-720 SATAQTKT
+720 SATAQTKA

-788 GTLLTTNSIGIDVQA
+788 GTLLTTNSIGLDVQA
-803 YNAGLSSITQV
+803 FDPDLTSITGL
-814 TGSGFLKRIGTD
+814 TGEGFVKKVGD
-826 SFGIDTNS
+826 GFSVDGNS
-834 YALSSTLSSYALIDS
+834 YALSSTLASYATINS
-849 PSFTGTPLSVTPTA
+849 PSFTGAPLSVTPTA

-883 DAPIFTGTVVLPST
+883 DAPTFTGTVVLPST

-968 TLDGGGK
+968 TLDGDGK

-1092 TDRNKWDGGSTG
+1092 TDRNKWDGGPTG

-1143 NTAGTWSYDS
+1143 NTAGTWSYDT

-1158 SSSLSGYQPVD
+1158 ASSLSGYQPID
-1169 GDLSAIAAITSGV
+1169 GDLTAISAITSGV
-1182 GLLKRLGPDS
+1182 GLLKRLGPDT

-1207 ISTSLISGTTTFNL
+1207 ISTSIVSGTSTFNL
-1221 INATATTV
+1221 INGVATTV

-1237 LIIGATDAGAT
+1237 LVIGATDAGAT

-1334 SVYPSTNFVGTV
+1334 SVYPSTNFVGSV
-1346 TVPTPTSSGHA
+1346 SVPTPTSSNHA
-1357 TTKSY
+1357 APKSY
-1362 VDALAAGINVKPQVV
+1362 VDALAAGVIVKTQVV
-1377 YVSQTNLN
+1377 YTSSTNLN
-1385 ATYAA
+1385 ATYAN

-1407 AVDGALI
+1407 NVDGALI

-1427 IKDQTVSVQN
+1427 IKNQTDAKHN

-1451 FILTRATNFNGNTS
+1451 FILTRATDFNGNSS
-1465 TNGLIKNGDYVF
+1465 TNGIVKNANYVL
-1477 VTSGTNSANDS
+1477 VTSGTDSANDS
-1488 YVVSQGGTST
+1488 YVVSLGGTST
-1498 TPSGA
+1498 SPSGA
-1503 IKIGTDNIIFA
+1503 IKFGTDNVSFA

-1519 PSNIST
+1519 PNNIST

>member
-12 LLNLASDPSSAIE
+12 LLNLASDPSSATE
-25 GDIYYNTTSDAVKVY
+25 GDIYFNTTDDVVKVY
-40 ANGAWVPVGNDGGS
+40 ANGAWVAVVPGGGS
-54 DLNVSTTAPSSP
+54 STSSVYLVRNNTGSTILKGTLVSASGAEPSGRIDVEPFAAVGGINSELTVMGMATANISN
-66 ATGDAWY
+66 G
-73 KNDTGEFYVY
+73 
-83 DGTYWVEVNGVIE
+83 VNGEVISF
-96 GLTQEQVQDYVA
+96 GTLTGID
-108 PLFTHANHTNA
+108 TRGDTA
-119 SVTYED
+119 S
-125 ASNELHIDVINAPS
+125 
-139 ADYTA
+139 
-144 VLKHNVRLNGA
+144 A
-155 IAKGQAVYVSSSNG
+155 IAVGDETWA
-169 TNIVV
+169 
-174 SKASNAS
+174 
-181 EATSSKTIGLLES
+181 
-194 GGANNALVKVVTEG
+194 
-208 LLAGLDTSTAGTE
+208 E
-221 GDPVWLGT
+221 GDILFAHPTVAGKLTKVRPQHDLAVAFITVRHASTGQIAVRIVP
-229 DGNLIYGLTNKPVA
+229 GNN
-243 PAHLVFIGVVTKK
+243 HL
-256 NANTGEIFV
+256 EWM
-265 KVQNGFEL
+265 
-273 KEIHDVLLEANES
+273 HDVT
-286 IADNEILSYDSTSGL
+286 IDTPADNEVLAYDSASGL
-301 WKNQTPTEAGLQAI
+301 WKNQTASEAGLQAI
-315 VSGVSDTEIGYL
+315 VANVSDTEIGYL

-338 DSKQPTFTGYDY
+338 NNKASLSGASFTGDVSSTGNISASGVLKSTASSTNEGGQIELTLPSSGSTLSGTNVTIDVYQDKLRIFESGGTNRGAY
-350 EIHVSQT
+350 IPLNSTGASVGTSLLGGTTGAMNYSQT
-357 DGNDTTGNGDLLTP
+357 EGTKQSGISTAGTTIVSTSITTNGYPILVTVTGDVENNSAGAWTVLQLYRGSTAIGNP
-371 VATITKALTLI
+371 VHTEGSAGSENVPYALS
-382 TGNRKTVIVHPG
+382 VIDAPSAG
-394 TYTESPS
+394 TYTYALKLNNSAGGTFNFGESDGPV
-401 ITTQY
+401 ITA
-406 TTITG
+406 IELSG
-411 PGLIGGN
+411 PKG
-418 IVVSGTI
+418 
-425 STNTGCTISGI
+425 
-436 KMTNLTITTPA
+436 
-447 GQGNVNILN
+447 
-456 CEVSGTLTKSSN
+456 
-468 ADYAVLRLCDYGAA
+468 D
-482 SITGAGLVAIFGGNP
+482 TGATGATGE
-497 NFTTV
+497 
-502 NNASANVII
+502 
-511 KSAITVSPVLT
+511 
-522 AGTLSIVDSVVGAA
+522 AG
-536 VTNAVTSSASS
+536 VTD
-547 TITLANSQFLTS
+547 
-559 TLTGVAPVVL
+559 LTG
-569 NGFYSILNCVYDK
+569 
-582 PSSTLV
+582 
-588 ASSGTGGATNAIDY
+588 
-602 FQYIN
+602 
-607 ADKFITQGGTS
+607 
-618 SQFVKGDGSLDTNT
+618 
-632 YSTTSHNHTVDS
+632 
-644 LSNVVITGT
+644 
-653 PTDGQALV
+653 
-661 WDTTTSKWINETV
+661 
-674 SAVTDISSLTD
+674 LTD

-695 EVLAYDTA
+695 EVLVYDTA
-703 TSQWINQTT
+703 TSQWINQTA
-712 AEAGLLDT
+712 AEADLLTSGSIGLDVQEYNPGLT
-720 SATAQTKT
+720 SITEIIGTGFVTRT
-728 GDLTITGNLTVN
+728 GDDAF
-740 GTTTTINS
+740 S
-748 TAVNVNNQVIF
+748 
-759 EGSTA
+759 
-764 DGFETTLTA
+764 
-773 IDPTADRTI
+773 
-782 SLPNES
+782 
-788 GTLLTTNSIGIDVQA
+788 
-803 YNAGLSSITQV
+803 
-814 TGSGFLKRIGTD
+814 
-826 SFGIDTNS
+826 IDTNS
-834 YALSSTLSSYALIDS
+834 YALNSSLSSYAPLES
-849 PSFTGTPLSVTPTA
+849 PEFTGTPLAPTPTA
-863 GDNSTAIATTAFVAT
+863 GDNSTKIATTGFVAT

-883 DAPIFTGTVVLPST
+883 DGPTFTGTVVLPST
-897 TSIGDVSATE
+897 TSIGDVSDTE
-907 VGYLNGVTSAIQT
+907 IGYLNGVTSAIQT
-920 QLDSKPTLTGGE
+920 QLDSKPTMTDGE
-932 ISDAVIPDTIARVSD
+932 ISDTVIPDTIARVED

-968 TLDGGGK
+968 TLDESGK

-1122 QAYSSHLAGINTLG
+1122 QAYSSHLAGIDTLG

-1143 NTAGTWSYDS
+1143 NTAGTWSYDT

-1158 SSSLSGYQPVD
+1158 ASSLSGYQPID
-1169 GDLSAIAAITSGV
+1169 GDLTAISAITSGV
-1182 GLLKRLGPDS
+1182 GLLKRLGPDT

-1207 ISTSLISGTTTFNL
+1207 ISTSIVSGTSTFNL
-1221 INATATTV
+1221 INGVATTV

-1237 LIIGATDAGAT
+1237 LVIGATDAGAT

-1334 SVYPSTNFVGTV
+1334 SVYPSTNFVGSV
-1346 TVPTPTSSGHA
+1346 SVPTPTSSNHA
-1357 TTKSY
+1357 APKSY
-1362 VDALAAGINVKPQVV
+1362 VDALAAGVIVKTQVV
-1377 YVSQTNLN
+1377 YTSSTNLN
-1385 ATYAA
+1385 ATYAN

-1407 AVDGALI
+1407 NVDGALI

-1427 IKDQTVSVQN
+1427 IKNQTDAKHN

-1451 FILTRATNFNGNTS
+1451 FILTRATDFNGNSS
-1465 TNGLIKNGDYVF
+1465 TNGIVRNANYVL
-1477 VTSGTNSANDS
+1477 VTSGTDSANDS
-1488 YVVSQGGTST
+1488 YVVSLAGTST
-1498 TPSGA
+1498 SPSGA
-1503 IKIGTDNIIFA
+1503 IKFGTDNVSFA

-1519 PSNIST
+1519 PNNIST

-1601 NDIDSRFVPKF
+1601 NDMDSRFVPKF
-1612 QGEQVAINNPLRLL
+1612 QGEKIAINNPLRLL